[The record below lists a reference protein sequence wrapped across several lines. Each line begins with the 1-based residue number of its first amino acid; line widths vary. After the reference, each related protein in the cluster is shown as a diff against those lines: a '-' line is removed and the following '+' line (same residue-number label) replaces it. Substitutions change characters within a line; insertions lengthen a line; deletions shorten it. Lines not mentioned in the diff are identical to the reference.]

1 MKRAIRSILTVTASF
16 LVALLLVPALAMAGP
31 LFPDSTVETALS
43 NGHTEY
49 LGLNEGT
56 ASFRFSDVKA
66 EYILINVF
74 SIYCSPCQRDAGEF
88 NEMYDKIADMGFD
101 GRIKFIG
108 LAAGN
113 TVREMEYWRKKFNVQ
128 FPLIPDADYVLHQT
142 LGNVGTPFFALARVD
157 GPDKL
162 SVVYSQEGAFEDKEE
177 FFATI
182 LTHTGMD
189 VAVNE

>member
-1 MKRAIRSILTVTASF
+1 MERIIRTLAAS
-16 LVALLLVPALAMAGP
+16 LLVVVLILPTAVMAGQF
-31 LFPDSTVETALS
+31 FPDSTVEIQLPG
-43 NGHTEY
+43 GHAEY
-49 LGLNEGT
+49 LGLDDDA

-66 EYILINVF
+66 EFILVNVF
-74 SIYCSPCQRDAGEF
+74 SLYCSPCQRDAADF
-88 NEMYDKIADMGFD
+88 NEMYDKIAEMGLD
-101 GRIKFIG
+101 GHIKFIG

-128 FPLIPDADYVLHQT
+128 FPLIPDEDYVLHET

-162 SVVYSQEGAFEDKEE
+162 TIIYAREGAFEDKDA

-182 LTHTGMD
+182 LAQTGMD
-189 VAVNE
+189 VAVNK